1 MTPRRLSA
9 ISPADCSTAVQA
21 LSLERSLANLSP
33 VELPSVSPSL
43 IPHLPPFLRT
53 FVYLSPMSRADRLA
67 RQFYELE
74 AAERERLEGTF
85 KWHSRQTTVSAA
97 RAREARGAAD
107 EGEGARRTAEGDADD
122 EQKRWEKFGIS
133 AGVELGNLNRFKNI
147 FPVRRSLETCPARP
161 LC

>member
-1 MTPRRLSA
+1 M
-9 ISPADCSTAVQA
+9 QA

-33 VELPSVSPSL
+33 VELPPVSPSL

-97 RAREARGAAD
+97 RAREAREAAD
-107 EGEGARRTAEGDADD
+107 EREGARRTAEDDVD

-147 FPVRRSLETCPARP
+147 FPVRGFVETWQTVASC
-161 LC
+161 